1 MVAFQRPQQEV
12 SDRGSRL
19 GLVFKSAVVAGSAM
33 LVAFTLG
40 YVAHYDIGLS
50 RIEIRYS
57 ALIASGSIAILLV
70 VELFRRYRLGPK

>member
-1 MVAFQRPQQEV
+1 ME
-12 SDRGSRL
+12 SRL
-19 GLVFKSAVVAGSAM
+19 SFMIKVAVVAGSAA

-57 ALIASGSIAILLV
+57 ALVVTALIAMLLATD
-70 VELFRRYRLGPK
+70 LFKRYWPKPK

>member
-1 MVAFQRPQQEV
+1 MIKV
-12 SDRGSRL
+12 
-19 GLVFKSAVVAGSAM
+19 AVVAGSAA

-57 ALIASGSIAILLV
+57 ALVVTALIAMLLAT
-70 VELFRRYRLGPK
+70 ELFKRYWPKPK

>member
-1 MVAFQRPQQEV
+1 ME
-12 SDRGSRL
+12 SRL
-19 GLVFKSAVVAGSAM
+19 SFMIKVAVVAASAA

-57 ALIASGSIAILLV
+57 ALVVTAMIAMLLAT
-70 VELFRRYRLGPK
+70 ELFKRYWPKPK